1 MGGTKPK
8 TRRIV
13 GPYSAV
19 LRRGVIGEAIDGR
32 STIGRLARDLEAQ
45 LVAHVGGNPSVTQ
58 RLLIERIVKIKL
70 QLDAFDTKL
79 ATGTWQAHDQRT
91 FNALLNAHRLACR
104 ELGMAPAP
112 APQPSLAEITAEIAA
127 RRGAAA

>member
-1 MGGTKPK
+1 MARTKPK
-8 TRRIV
+8 TRRII

-70 QLDAFDTKL
+70 QLDAFDSKL
-79 ATGTWQAHDQRT
+79 ATGAWTGHDQRT
-91 FNALLNAHRLACR
+91 FNALLSAQRLACR
-104 ELGMAPAP
+104 ELGLSAAPP
-112 APQPSLAEITAEIAA
+112 PQQSLAEYLAA
-127 RRGAAA
+127 RAEGAAA